1 MTRETFPNLPEK
13 QPAGS
18 GPYAKCGGIWS
29 LRFPPIKNVKM
40 TLAKKEQQTGNL
52 HVYEILVNLTNMH
65 GRDPFTPHDTLVQ
78 SLYYLQGKKIEIWH
92 SNDNKQDSKEMRTVL
107 TSI

>member
-40 TLAKKEQQTGNL
+40 RLVQKEQQTGNQ
-52 HVYEILVNLTNMH
+52 HVYAVLVNLTNMH
-65 GRDPFTPHDTLVQ
+65 GRDPFTTHDTLVQ
-78 SLYYLQGKKIEIWH
+78 SLYYLQGKK
-92 SNDNKQDSKEMRTVL
+92 KKK
-107 TSI
+107 